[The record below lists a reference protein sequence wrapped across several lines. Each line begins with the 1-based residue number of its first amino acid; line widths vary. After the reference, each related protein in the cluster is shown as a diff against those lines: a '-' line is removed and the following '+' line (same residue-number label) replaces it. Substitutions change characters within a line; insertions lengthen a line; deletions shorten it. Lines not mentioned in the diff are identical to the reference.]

1 MASIS
6 IDAIEPGMV
15 LAEDLR
21 HSSGR
26 FLLGKGVE
34 LDQRHLR
41 VLKIWGVRSVEVEG
55 SPDGLESPHGD
66 EIDPAALEAA
76 ERWTARR
83 FSPDLLSHPF
93 LKELFRICVLRKAR
107 EMARRQSPEEER
119 VSSPPEANPV
129 SEQGRNL
136 PSFKRQIDLQALVDR
151 EMGLASLPDIF
162 LEISRVIS
170 DPRSSAVHVADVISK
185 DTSLSARLLKI
196 VNSAFY
202 GFPSEIDT
210 ISRAVMIVGTRQL
223 STLALGASVIRVFR
237 DIPAALVDME
247 SFWEHSITCGVSA
260 RMIGSYRNIP
270 NTERLFVAGLLHDIG
285 RIILYGSLPEV
296 GREILIRARGA
307 HRLVRVEEVEVLG
320 YDHSEIGGML
330 LRKWKLPRVLEQA
343 VRHHHDPLQSQY
355 PLEASIVC
363 LSDIVANALEIGSS
377 GEDLVPPLTPEVWE
391 EIGLEKGVLTEMIEL
406 IDRQVAEIIHLFFD
420 GR

>member
-1 MASIS
+1 
-6 IDAIEPGMV
+6 MV

-26 FLLGKGVE
+26 FLLGKGVA
-34 LDQRHLR
+34 LDHRHLR

-55 SPDGLESPHGD
+55 SPEDLEPPHGD
-66 EIDPAALEAA
+66 EISPAALEAA
-76 ERWTARR
+76 ERWTAKR
-83 FSPDLLSHPF
+83 FPPDLLSHPF
-93 LKELFRICVLRKAR
+93 LNELFRICALRKAR
-107 EMARRQSPEEER
+107 EMARQQDPER
-119 VSSPPEANPV
+119 RKVSSPPEGGAV
-129 SEQGRNL
+129 SEQGRTF

-151 EMGLASLPDIF
+151 ETGLASLPDIF

-185 DTSLSARLLKI
+185 DTSLSAKLLKI

-237 DIPAALVDME
+237 DIPADMVDMK
-247 SFWEHSITCGVSA
+247 SFWEHSITCGVGA
-260 RMIGSYRNIP
+260 RMIGSYKNIP

-285 RIILYGSLPEV
+285 RIILYRSLPEV

-307 HRLVRVEEVEVLG
+307 HRLVRTEEAEVLG
-320 YDHSEIGGML
+320 YDHAEIGGML
-330 LRKWKLPRVLEQA
+330 LMKWKLPRVLEQA
-343 VRHHHDPLQSQY
+343 VRYHHAPLQSQY
-355 PLEASIVC
+355 PSEASIVC

-377 GEDLVPPLTPEVWE
+377 GEDLVPPLTPEVWG